1 METRFPFELH
11 AHGGGRFVTFEVDES
26 VALPLI
32 ALNTATLRGSTGNQA
47 IVLAFASHLV
57 EIQGTGL
64 NEVFE
69 HLLGGLVRV
78 IRRGQHGKCI
88 VEKIQVAEC

>member
-1 METRFPFELH
+1 MENQFPFELH

-32 ALNTATLRGSTGNQA
+32 ALNTATLRGSTENQA
-47 IVLAFASHLV
+47 IVLAFVSHLV

-78 IRRGQHGKCI
+78 VREGRHEKCI
-88 VEKIQVAEC
+88 VEKIQIAEC

>member
-1 METRFPFELH
+1 METQFPYELH
-11 AHGGGRFVTFEVDES
+11 AHGGGGFVTFEVGES

-32 ALNTATLRGSTGNQA
+32 ALNTATLRGPTGNQS

-78 IRRGQHGKCI
+78 VREGRHEKCI

>member
-1 METRFPFELH
+1 MENQFPFELH
-11 AHGGGRFVTFEVDES
+11 ARGGGRFVTFEVDES

-32 ALNTATLRGSTGNQA
+32 ALNTATLRGSTENQA

-57 EIQGTGL
+57 EIQGAGL
-64 NEVFE
+64 NEVFD

-78 IRRGQHGKCI
+78 VRQGRHEKCI
-88 VEKIQVAEC
+88 VEKVQIREC

>member
-1 METRFPFELH
+1 METQFPFELH

-32 ALNTATLRGSTGNQA
+32 ALNTATLRRSTGNQA

-64 NEVFE
+64 DEVFD

-78 IRRGQHGKCI
+78 IRKGRHEKCI